1 LFQVVVVGKTGC
13 GKSSLLDALLDVSFA
28 VSRKDRSTMRPVV
41 FNLVNNQELSEP
53 RVTIKRDG
61 YLDDFAQDVVV
72 TDMTKLSE
80 AIAERN
86 VETEVPLYL
95 NCEWKYT
102 WNITFIDLP
111 GIPDG
116 SNSEDGAEGA
126 AWTALALEY
135 MAPSERIIMAVEEA
149 DCQGSY
155 AMAEFCKQADPSLDR
170 TLFVLSKLDKALE
183 TVAQSGGS
191 QALNDYLSRAPRA
204 QTTFW
209 CSFPW
214 GRTRSKY
221 NTRDLLLE
229 KTVQM
234 TDNDVR
240 ALEELQ
246 FDRRFVNQFGVRA
259 VRSFLVQILWRRFQE
274 KNPDVGKTVL
284 NLKNQKSAEL
294 SRVQNQLANLET
306 YKLRAA
312 ASNYVMSFL
321 QTVEKLVSGTL
332 AGNPG
337 LNGQTLAQELADE
350 YAGPWM
356 DSNHQVLVFDAEELE
371 IPNADARLYG
381 GQQFSRLL
389 SEFRAVAKTISI
401 GSISPSEVATA
412 AGPTRINNASNL
424 AWAAS
429 DLAQKRVQRALMPLV
444 DHLYHR
450 ASFVLSRL
458 ADIVESLLESEAAA
472 AAASLVHE
480 QASSSMS
487 GSSSFGLGSTGGFGL
502 GGNSTGGFASVL
514 QAQMIAV
521 EEYPYFVQ
529 HIKAQYKEFVATTAA
544 NCAKKC
550 LDEFYCTRIIYWD
563 TNSRKDTLPDLGA
576 ASEEKA
582 AKAVSEYA
590 GKLFDE
596 LRERIVENVLLK
608 CHNFFLVP
616 MQTELWG
623 EIQGKVTQLDDQA
636 IAEMFQVSA
645 TREKFK
651 KKEEQLRAAVK
662 KLQEQ
667 ESDLQS
673 SIQAFSHPEI

>member
-1 LFQVVVVGKTGC
+1 
-13 GKSSLLDALLDVSFA
+13 
-28 VSRKDRSTMRPVV
+28 M
-41 FNLVNNQELSEP
+41 SEP
-53 RVTIKRDG
+53 RITIKRDG
-61 YLDDFAQDVVV
+61 YLDEFARDVVV
-72 TDMTKLSE
+72 TDMSKLSDVL
-80 AIAERN
+80 AERN
-86 VETEVPLYL
+86 VESEVPIYL

-111 GIPDG
+111 GISDG
-116 SNSEDGAEGA
+116 VAEEGAEGEA
-126 AWTALALEY
+126 FRALAQQY
-135 MAPSERIIMAVEEA
+135 MAPSERIIMAVEDS
-149 DCQGSY
+149 DCEGTY
-155 AMAEFCKQADPSLDR
+155 EMAEFCKEADPGLDR
-170 TLFVLSKLDKALE
+170 TLFVMSKLDKALE
-183 TVAQSGGS
+183 TVAQAGGS
-191 QALNDYLSRAPRA
+191 QSLNEYLSRAPRA

-284 NLKNQKSAEL
+284 NLKNQKSSEL

-321 QTVEKLVSGTL
+321 QTVEKLVSGSL

-356 DSNHQVLVFDAEELE
+356 DSNHQVIVFDAEELE
-371 IPNADARLYG
+371 IPNADACLYG

-401 GSISPSEVATA
+401 GDISPSEVATA

-429 DLAQKRVQRALMPLV
+429 DLAQKRCQRALMPLV

-458 ADIVESLLESEAAA
+458 ADIVESLLESEAVASAA
-472 AAASLVHE
+472 AMQDQANAS
-480 QASSSMS
+480 A
-487 GSSSFGLGSTGGFGL
+487 GGSFGVGSGGFGL
-502 GGNSTGGFASVL
+502 GSSSSGGFGMSGASGGGFSSVL

-529 HIKAQYKEFVATTAA
+529 HVKAQYKEFVAQAA
-544 NCAKKC
+544 ETCAQKC

-563 TNSRKDTLPDLGA
+563 TNSRKDTLPDLGSA
-576 ASEEKA
+576 TEEKA
-582 AKAVSEYA
+582 AKVVSEYA

-616 MQTELWG
+616 MQTELGG
-623 EIQGKVTQLDDQA
+623 EIQGKVAQLDDQA

-651 KKEEQLRAAVK
+651 KKEEELRAAVK

-667 ESDLQS
+667 ESELQN
-673 SIQAFSHPEI
+673 SIQSFSHPI